1 MKKSFGVRKPR
12 KKKDNF
18 TCFFFFPLFK
28 DSGFEV
34 LDICFSSTHRGQETN
49 KGPLGDCLREEIGHS
64 GIKA

>member
-12 KKKDNF
+12 NKRQLYV
-18 TCFFFFPLFK
+18 FFFFPLFN

-34 LDICFSSTHRGQETN
+34 LDICFLSTHRGQETN
-49 KGPLGDCLREEIGHS
+49 KGPLGNCLREEIGHS